1 MEIRMLGLQELS
13 LALDLVWEVFEQ
25 DVAPSYREEGIEK
38 FREYICY
45 EDMSRRFQT
54 RELYFFGA
62 FEGEKLLGVI
72 AVSRTGHICL
82 FFVRKDQQGKGI
94 GKMLYQKVCEL
105 CTQGLAVNRVTM
117 NATPNAVNSC
127 MHLGMRAVDKEQE
140 ASGMR
145 FTPMEAYV
153 AAGGT
158 MPSGNHSK
166 KTATIIAVA
175 VGIGMLLLVM
185 AIAGVFVWG
194 VFRNINEYHH
204 NYYDYP
210 YEEFMPYEEW
220 AEEEYWS
227 EEDTGDL
234 GGLEQIPAYE
244 EDVSYQVEEETY
256 NYLDTEK
263 TTTYI
268 EFHVLYPQ
276 LSGEGRDYTKV
287 NQTIKDCAM
296 ATVDEIY
303 THPDETVKDKVVQ
316 AENPALVSNVAYKI
330 CYQSE
335 HFISI
340 AFQDNYAKGDAD
352 SYGGDLRTLNIG
364 LDDGE
369 VYEIK
374 DVVTLDD
381 KFMNQWLDVM
391 RSEAEND
398 ALLKELDLQEMKGI
412 LQGEIKED
420 IYKENFFVYEEGIEI
435 GFDFNYSENDEH
447 DLGYMWVTA
456 PFDWDEIEPYK
467 TDHKFWDMLQK

>member
-1 MEIRMLGLQELS
+1 
-13 LALDLVWEVFEQ
+13 
-25 DVAPSYREEGIEK
+25 
-38 FREYICY
+38 
-45 EDMSRRFQT
+45 
-54 RELYFFGA
+54 
-62 FEGEKLLGVI
+62 
-72 AVSRTGHICL
+72 
-82 FFVRKDQQGKGI
+82 
-94 GKMLYQKVCEL
+94 
-105 CTQGLAVNRVTM
+105 
-117 NATPNAVNSC
+117 
-127 MHLGMRAVDKEQE
+127 
-140 ASGMR
+140 
-145 FTPMEAYV
+145 
-153 AAGGT
+153 
-158 MPSGNHSK
+158 
-166 KTATIIAVA
+166 
-175 VGIGMLLLVM
+175 M
-185 AIAGVFVWG
+185 AIAGFFVWG
-194 VFRNINEYHH
+194 VFRSINEYHH

-220 AEEEYWS
+220 PEEEYWS

-234 GGLEQIPAYE
+234 GGLEQITVYE

-316 AENPALVSNVAYKI
+316 AENPALVSNVVYKI

-381 KFMNQWLDVM
+381 RFMNQWLDVM
-391 RSEAEND
+391 R
-398 ALLKELDLQEMKGI
+398 
-412 LQGEIKED
+412 
-420 IYKENFFVYEEGIEI
+420 
-435 GFDFNYSENDEH
+435 
-447 DLGYMWVTA
+447 
-456 PFDWDEIEPYK
+456 
-467 TDHKFWDMLQK
+467 

>member
-127 MHLGMRAVDKEQE
+127 MHLGMRAVDREQE
-140 ASGMR
+140 AGGMR

-153 AAGGT
+153 TAGGT

-185 AIAGVFVWG
+185 AIAGFFVWG
-194 VFRNINEYHH
+194 VFRSINEYHH

-220 AEEEYWS
+220 PEEEYWS

-234 GGLEQIPAYE
+234 GGLEQIPVYE

-287 NQTIKDCAM
+287 NQTIKDCAIAM
-296 ATVDEIY
+296 WY
-303 THPDETVKDKVVQ
+303 TRSV
-316 AENPALVSNVAYKI
+316 
-330 CYQSE
+330 
-335 HFISI
+335 ISLSI
-340 AFQDNYAKGDAD
+340 
-352 SYGGDLRTLNIG
+352 S
-364 LDDGE
+364 
-369 VYEIK
+369 
-374 DVVTLDD
+374 
-381 KFMNQWLDVM
+381 
-391 RSEAEND
+391 
-398 ALLKELDLQEMKGI
+398 
-412 LQGEIKED
+412 
-420 IYKENFFVYEEGIEI
+420 
-435 GFDFNYSENDEH
+435 
-447 DLGYMWVTA
+447 
-456 PFDWDEIEPYK
+456 
-467 TDHKFWDMLQK
+467 